1 MCTKHHACRSKSLTQ
16 PMHSHQTSCDG
27 SPKIVAIRAAGVSA
41 SCDGDSCCTS
51 DGGGGATL
59 ERPRATSR
67 TTFITLSAE
76 LVYRRNG
83 LSFLRTKIEKPLS
96 SWVMSLKCR

>member
-59 ERPRATSR
+59 EDASDVTNHVHHTISR
-67 TTFITLSAE
+67 VGISHEWTVLLA
-76 LVYRRNG
+76 
-83 LSFLRTKIEKPLS
+83 
-96 SWVMSLKCR
+96 LKKLKSH

>member
-16 PMHSHQTSCDG
+16 PMHSHQTSCVG

-59 ERPRATSR
+59 EEDPERRHEPR
-67 TTFITLSAE
+67 
-76 LVYRRNG
+76 
-83 LSFLRTKIEKPLS
+83 S
-96 SWVMSLKCR
+96 SHYQHSW